1 MADNELLEQFIDR
14 LAAFDGAAALELV
27 RASAATQGVADTIL
41 TVLAAG
47 QLEVG
52 RRWEFAEW
60 TVSQEHAATAVVDD
74 AIGML
79 RAQLDPNPDGP
90 HVAVVCAEGE
100 WHVTPARMA
109 ALLLAQHGWRVSML
123 GPSTPAPHLAR
134 TLASLNPDVVALSC
148 TLPLN
153 LPGARRSVEVAHRL
167 GIPVVVGGASVEGHP
182 ARALAIGADASGS
195 LSEIEPR
202 MRSWAEHGVALRDG
216 TEHHQHEV
224 LALEMHR
231 HQIVGRAFTHLL
243 ATVPGLE
250 SATEEQ
256 LARTREDLD
265 YMLQFVTVALDVDD
279 TTVLTD
285 FLGWLVGLLS
295 VRGVQTNAVAAGLEA
310 LAAEL
315 DPDLERTH
323 ELLALARRSVGSP
336 ASPEDH

>member
-1 MADNELLEQFIDR
+1 MTDDPLLEQFLDR
-14 LAAFDGAAALELV
+14 LSSFDGTGAMELV
-27 RASAATQGVADTIL
+27 RASAAAEGITSTIL

-60 TVSQEHAATAVVDD
+60 TVSQEHAATSVIDD

-79 RAQLDPNPDGP
+79 RSQLTPTPDGP

-109 ALLLAQHGWRVSML
+109 ALLLAQQGWRVSML

-134 TLASLNPDVVALSC
+134 TLASLHPDVVALSC

-153 LPGARRSVEVAHRL
+153 LPGARRSVEVAHNL
-167 GIPVVVGGASVEGHP
+167 GIPVVVGGAAVEGHP
-182 ARALAIGADASGS
+182 ARALAIGADGAGG
-195 LSEIEPR
+195 LTEVEPQ
-202 MRSWAEHGVALRDG
+202 MRSWAEHGAALREG
-216 TEHHQHEV
+216 TEHHQQEV
-224 LALEMHR
+224 LTLRMHR
-231 HQIVGRAFTHLL
+231 PQFVGRSYTRLL
-243 ATVPGLE
+243 ADVPGLQ
-250 SATEEQ
+250 SATDEQ

-265 YMLQFVTVALDVDD
+265 YILRFVEVALDVDD

-295 VRGVQTNAVAAGLEA
+295 VRGVPTKAVTAGLDA
-310 LAAEL
+310 LAAEV
-315 DPDLERTH
+315 DPDLERTQ
-323 ELLALARRSVGSP
+323 ELLALARRSVDSST
-336 ASPEDH
+336 APEDR